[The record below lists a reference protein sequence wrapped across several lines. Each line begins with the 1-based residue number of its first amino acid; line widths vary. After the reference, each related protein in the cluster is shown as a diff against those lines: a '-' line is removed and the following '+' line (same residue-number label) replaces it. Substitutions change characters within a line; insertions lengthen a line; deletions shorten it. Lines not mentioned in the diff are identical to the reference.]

1 MRKCAKVSSVFLRV
15 FKDPKHTLVAACDTG
30 ILGDTFR
37 EGKLKLE
44 VKADFYQGIKTSITE
59 ALHAIDSADI
69 ANLVGREIVEAAV
82 HAGLVDPSAIVRIGG
97 IPHVQIVK
105 L

>member
-1 MRKCAKVSSVFLRV
+1 VSEVFLRV
-15 FKDPKHTLVAACDTG
+15 FNDSKNTLVAVCDTG
-30 ILGDTFR
+30 ILGETFR

-44 VKADFYQGIKTSITE
+44 VKPHFYKGVPATIQD

-69 ANLVGREIVEAAV
+69 ANLVGNEIVEAAV
-82 HAGLVDPSAIVRIGG
+82 RAGFVDPSAVVRIGG
-97 IPHVQIVK
+97 ISHVQIVR